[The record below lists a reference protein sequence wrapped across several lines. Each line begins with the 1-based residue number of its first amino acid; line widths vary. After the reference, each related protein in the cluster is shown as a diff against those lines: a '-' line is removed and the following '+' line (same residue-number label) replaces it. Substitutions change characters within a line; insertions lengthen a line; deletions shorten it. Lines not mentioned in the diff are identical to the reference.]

1 MSSLLKNT
9 LLVES
14 IIHIEDLPIKE
25 FIRTVEAMK
34 DKIVTEK
41 LDGANLWF
49 GIDDTGFFTSRE
61 GKSPKRAR
69 FYSVNDYPE
78 VANYN
83 GFRAAHLA
91 LEKVE
96 PTIRKYLQE
105 GDMVEMEVL
114 FGRQPNTV
122 TYGVEGKNFIV
133 ILRGV
138 NSTPEDRVQNLSKAL
153 NKKTVAVE
161 STIVTSPD
169 GEKLDNKKEKQ
180 VWEFTN
186 VEPIQGKNI
195 NTKEALALL
204 GKMKEY
210 IGAKNEDYPDLTNHE
225 VAEMA
230 LTSVP
235 KDERG
240 DATAARN
247 KVNEYIMNTFK
258 APIKELLLNHFVR
271 KIKPMLQDKKLHPAE
286 DIGVEGVVVRDP
298 VTGSMTKIVDKDVF
312 TAVNSFNSA
321 VRNGISGLVRTTD
334 QEKPTEM
341 RGGAFGQAKI
351 EIAQLLG
358 ADQLALSSGTRR
370 YVTKFKGSDPQ
381 STALNIAKE
390 LDLSSVPALR
400 TKISSILN
408 KTVKEVDGILKDFK
422 QEAGEFRI
430 QLKTGK
436 EIGISPEIMKR
447 TLTAFAET
455 KKEIAE
461 VNSRVLKSRTAAD
474 LIMALYGKTIESIFE
489 GGDEV
494 KESFSLLQ
502 SINEDGAAAAAA
514 AGATGSAAAGG
525 GTSSGGS
532 IGPGFG
538 SPSPAVSATTSA
550 ATTRAGNIAPY
561 PVKLFGDK
569 KIIKRR
575 VRNFTRP
582 KKFPLTTAPKVLAK
596 GAKMG
601 VPESKKS
608 FLQSIHEE
616 TWGDQ
621 YMHFAGK
628 DGIENSPHA
637 ASDLAFNQ
645 LRNDV
650 AIGNEVTPMD
660 VNRYLN
666 KAHEIND
673 EVDTVTFG
681 METDDGSVAKVYVN
695 AAQADEFEKALATM
709 LGQESDLEQ
718 VVNDL
723 ANKFDIVDVEWPESM
738 KQPSAQ
744 SQDISSDG
752 PVDETPAGPEDQ
764 EGEDAA
770 QVDFDADQEQGPDI
784 NMEIEPE
791 HANGPAEDGGGED
804 FNTDVEQPASDESG
818 SEEQPAD
825 AEFETSDEEASEPD
839 EDEAGEPERDDFGQ
853 IIGKPKKKKKKKAP
867 EEEEEP
873 APETTEESLKIVANM
888 MLEFDMRLHR
898 LNEAPTTQSFANV
911 AVQAVSDMMV
921 AMGFDLNANRS
932 YTYQAKQLI
941 SKNSPGIIAAKQNSV
956 AQKIKVARDALAQAI
971 QVSQG
976 APNPAST
983 PAAPAALQQQS
994 FSLLGSIIAE
1004 TKD

>member
-1 MSSLLKNT
+1 MKSLLQT
-9 LLVES
+9 TVLLEG
-14 IIHIEDLPIKE
+14 ITHIEDLPIKE

-69 FYSVNDYPE
+69 FYSVSDYPE

-96 PTIRKYLQE
+96 PTIRKYLKE

-169 GEKLDNKKEKQ
+169 GEKLDRSKEKQ

-186 VEPIQGKNI
+186 VEPIEGKNI

-210 IGAKNEDYPDLTNHE
+210 INAKNEDFPDLTNHE
-225 VAEMA
+225 VTEMA

-247 KVNEYIMNTFK
+247 KVNEHIMNTFK

-334 QEKPTEM
+334 QEKPAEM

-370 YVTKFKGSDPQ
+370 YVTKFKGSDAQ
-381 STALNIAKE
+381 STALNIAKD
-390 LDLSSVPALR
+390 LNLSSVPALR

-422 QEAGEFRI
+422 QEAGEFKL

-494 KESFSLLQ
+494 KESLSLLQ
-502 SINEDGAAAAAA
+502 SINEDGAAAA
-514 AGATGSAAAGG
+514 GATGSASAGSG
-525 GTSSGGS
+525 ATSGGS

-538 SPSPAVSATTSA
+538 SPSPAVGASTSA

-561 PVKLFGDK
+561 PVKLFADK

-575 VRNFTRP
+575 ARNFTRP
-582 KKFPLTTAPKVLAK
+582 KKFPLTPAAKVMAK

-628 DGIENSPHA
+628 DGIESSPHA
-637 ASDLAFNQ
+637 TGDVEFNQ

-650 AIGNEVTPMD
+650 SIGNEVTPMD

-738 KQPSAQ
+738 KQPVAQ
-744 SQDISSDG
+744 SDDMSSVDST
-752 PVDETPAGPEDQ
+752 DETPAGPEDQ
-764 EGEDAA
+764 GDENAP
-770 QVDFDADQEQGPDI
+770 VDFDADQEQGPDI

-791 HANGPAEDGGGED
+791 HANGPAADDSGDSAD
-804 FNTDVEQPASDESG
+804 FNTDIEQPEG
-818 SEEQPAD
+818 EEGNEEQPAD

-867 EEEEEP
+867 EAEEEEP
-873 APETTEESLKIVANM
+873 APETTEESLKIVANLLM
-888 MLEFDMRLHR
+888 EFDMRLHR

-956 AQKIKVARDALAQAI
+956 AAKIKTARDALAQAI